1 MTTLITGAAGFIGA
15 YTARRLM
22 DLNQPSLQL
31 DNLNSY
37 YSVALKQARV
47 ETFDLNP
54 TVLDVADSAGL
65 MRFFETHR
73 PSKVIHLAAQ
83 AGVRHS
89 IEAPYDY
96 LHSNLTGFLNI
107 LEACRRFP
115 VEHLV
120 FASTSSVYGAQTQT
134 PFREDML
141 IQTPMSFYSA
151 TKGAN
156 ELMAHSYAHL
166 YGIPCTALRFFT
178 VYGAWGRPDM
188 APILFS
194 RAMLDGRPIDVFNG
208 GDMLRDF
215 THVSD
220 IVDGIL
226 GALNTPPPKDKPFA
240 VYNLGAGKP
249 VELNHF
255 IDLIEKMV
263 GRPAI
268 RVLKPMQ
275 PGDMQA
281 TFADTAAAKAA
292 FGYEPKMPLDIGIA
306 ELVAWVKSYYKA

>member
-15 YTARRLM
+15 YTARKLAE
-22 DLNQPSLQL
+22 LNQPNVQL
-31 DNLNSY
+31 DNLNGY
-37 YSVALKQARV
+37 YSVALKQARIS
-47 ETFDLNP
+47 EFDLSP
-54 TVLDVADSAGL
+54 TVLDIADSGAL
-65 MRFFETHR
+65 MSFFDSHR
-73 PSKVIHLAAQ
+73 PTKVIHLAAQ

-89 IEAPYDY
+89 IDAPYDY

-120 FASTSSVYGAQTQT
+120 FASTSSVYGAQTET
-134 PFREDML
+134 PFEESMS

-194 RAMLDGRPIDVFNG
+194 RAMLENRAIDVFNG

-226 GALNTPPPKDKPFA
+226 AALNTPPAKSKPYA
-240 VYNLGAGKP
+240 VYNLGAGRP
-249 VELNHF
+249 VALNHF
-255 IDLIEKMV
+255 IELIEKSV
-263 GRPAI
+263 ARPAI
-268 RVLKPMQ
+268 RTLKPMQ
-275 PGDMQA
+275 PGDMRA
-281 TFADTAAAKAA
+281 TFADTSHAKAA
-292 FGYEPKMPLDIGIA
+292 FGYEPKMPLEFGIA

>member
-15 YTARRLM
+15 YTARRLTE
-22 DLNQPSLQL
+22 LNQHNVQL
-31 DNLNSY
+31 DNLNGY
-37 YSVALKQARV
+37 YSVALKQARIA
-47 ETFDLNP
+47 EFALNP
-54 TVLDVADSAGL
+54 KVIDVADSVAL
-65 MRFFETHR
+65 MACFEAYR
-73 PSKVIHLAAQ
+73 PSRVIHLAAQ

-120 FASTSSVYGAQTQT
+120 FASTSSVYGAQTET
-134 PFREDML
+134 PFREEMS

-194 RAMLDGRPIDVFNG
+194 RAILEGRPIDVFNG

-220 IVDGIL
+220 IVDGVL
-226 GALNTPPPKDKPFA
+226 AALHTPPPKDRPFA
-240 VYNLGAGKP
+240 VYNLGAGQP
-249 VELNHF
+249 VALNHF
-255 IDLIEKMV
+255 IELIEARV
-263 GRPAI
+263 GKPAS

-281 TFADTAAAKAA
+281 TFADTSAAKSA
-292 FGYEPKMPLDIGIA
+292 FGYEPKMPLEIGIA

>member
-15 YTARRLM
+15 YTARRLAE
-22 DLNQPSLQL
+22 LNQLSVQL
-31 DNLNSY
+31 DNLNGY
-37 YSVALKQARV
+37 YSVELKRARIAEFALQPMV
-47 ETFDLNP
+47 N
-54 TVLDVADSAGL
+54 DVADSTAL
-65 MRFFETHR
+65 MHCFEVHR
-73 PSKVIHLAAQ
+73 PTKVIHLAAQ

-89 IEAPYDY
+89 INAPYDY

-120 FASTSSVYGAQTQT
+120 FASTSSVYGAQTET
-134 PFREDML
+134 PFREAMS
-141 IQTPMSFYSA
+141 IQTPMSFYAA

-156 ELMAHSYAHL
+156 ELMAHAYAHL

-194 RAMLDGRPIDVFNG
+194 RAILAGRPINVFNG

-215 THVSD
+215 THVND

-226 GALNTPPPKDKPFA
+226 GALNAPPPKEKPFA
-240 VYNLGAGKP
+240 VYNLGAGLP
-249 VELNHF
+249 VALNHF
-255 IDLIEKMV
+255 IELIEKMA
-263 GRPAI
+263 GKPAI

-275 PGDMQA
+275 PGDMRA
-281 TFADTAAAKAA
+281 TFADTSLARAS
-292 FGYEPKMPLDIGIA
+292 FGYEPKMPLDIGVA

>member
-15 YTARRLM
+15 YTARRLAE
-22 DLNQPSLQL
+22 LNQHNIQI

-37 YSVALKQARV
+37 YSVALKQARIAK
-47 ETFDLNP
+47 FDLNP
-54 TVLDVADSAGL
+54 LIIDVADGAAL
-65 MRFFETHR
+65 TACFEVHR
-73 PSKVIHLAAQ
+73 PSRVIHLAAQ

-89 IEAPYDY
+89 IDAPYDY

-120 FASTSSVYGAQTQT
+120 FASTSSVYGAQTET
-134 PFREDML
+134 PFREDMS
-141 IQTPMSFYSA
+141 IQTPMSLYSA

-194 RAMLDGRPIDVFNG
+194 RAMLEGRPIDVFNG

-226 GALNTPPPKDKPFA
+226 GALHTPPAKDKPFA
-240 VYNLGAGKP
+240 VFNLGAGRP
-249 VELNHF
+249 VALNHF
-255 IDLIEKMV
+255 IDLIEKAV
-263 GRPAI
+263 GQPAVRI
-268 RVLKPMQ
+268 LKSMQ
-275 PGDMQA
+275 PGDMRA
-281 TFADTAAAKAA
+281 TFANTSAAMAA
-292 FGYEPKMPLDIGIA
+292 FGYEPKMPLEVGIA

>member
-15 YTARRLM
+15 YTARRLIE
-22 DLNQPSLQL
+22 LNQRTVQL
-31 DNLNSY
+31 DNLNGY

-47 ETFDLNP
+47 EKFDLNP
-54 TVLDVADSAGL
+54 TVLDVADGAGL
-65 MRFFETHR
+65 MRFFEMHR

-134 PFREDML
+134 PFREEMS

-194 RAMLDGRPIDVFNG
+194 RAMLEGRPIDVFNG

-215 THVSD
+215 THVND

-226 GALNTPPPKDKPFA
+226 GALNTPPPKDAPFA

-249 VELNHF
+249 VELNYF

-263 GRPAI
+263 GQPAI

-281 TFADTAAAKAA
+281 TFADTSAAKAA

>member
-15 YTARRLM
+15 YTTRRLAE
-22 DLNQPSLQL
+22 LNQSTVQL
-31 DNLNSY
+31 DNLNGY
-37 YSVALKQARV
+37 YSVELKQARIT
-47 ETFDLNP
+47 EFALNP
-54 TVLDVADSAGL
+54 MVIDVADSAAL
-65 MRFFETHR
+65 MQCFETHR
-73 PSKVIHLAAQ
+73 PTRVIHLAAQ

-89 IEAPYDY
+89 IDAPYDY
-96 LHSNLTGFLNI
+96 LHSNLSGFLNI

-120 FASTSSVYGAQTQT
+120 FASTSSVYGARTET
-134 PFREDML
+134 PFQEAMS
-141 IQTPMSFYSA
+141 IQTPMSFYAA

-156 ELMAHSYAHL
+156 ELMAHAYAHL

-194 RAMLDGRPIDVFNG
+194 RAILTGQPINVFNG
-208 GDMLRDF
+208 GEMLRDF

-240 VYNLGAGKP
+240 VYNLGAGLP

-255 IDLIEKMV
+255 IELIEKKL
-263 GRPAI
+263 GAPAV
-268 RVLKPMQ
+268 RVPKPMQ
-275 PGDMQA
+275 PGDMRA
-281 TFADTAAAKAA
+281 TFADTSLAKAA
-292 FGYEPKMPLDIGIA
+292 FGYEPKMPLEIGIS

>member
-15 YTARRLM
+15 YTARRLA
-22 DLNQPSLQL
+22 QL
-31 DNLNSY
+31 DHAVVQIDNMNGY
-37 YSVALKQARV
+37 YSVALKQARIAK
-47 ETFDLNP
+47 FDLAP
-54 TVLDVADSAGL
+54 TVIDVADSAAL
-65 MRFFETHR
+65 MACFEAHR
-73 PSKVIHLAAQ
+73 PSRVIHLAAQ

-89 IEAPYDY
+89 IDAPYDY

-120 FASTSSVYGAQTQT
+120 FASTSSVYGAQTTT
-134 PFREDML
+134 PFREDMS

-194 RAMLDGRPIDVFNG
+194 RAMQEGRPIDVFNG

-226 GALNTPPPKDKPFA
+226 GALRTPPPKENPFS
-240 VYNLGAGKP
+240 VYNLGAGRP

-255 IDLIEKMV
+255 IDLIEKAI
-263 GRPAI
+263 GQPAVRI
-268 RVLKPMQ
+268 LKSMQ
-275 PGDMQA
+275 PGDMRA
-281 TFADTAAAKAA
+281 TFADTSAAKAA
-292 FGYEPKMPLDIGIA
+292 FGYEPKMPLEMGIA